1 MGSYPHLIDVG
12 IMGHCIHGKTGLCVK
27 AGIVCISRSR
37 KGEAMI
43 KAEISLNDGEL
54 TITPSGTT
62 DDILQDMIVFDL
74 AIIRLVAEATGENE
88 DELLDSVL
96 DVISD
101 KRDELRDLIFEG
113 R

>member
-1 MGSYPHLIDVG
+1 
-12 IMGHCIHGKTGLCVK
+12 
-27 AGIVCISRSR
+27 
-37 KGEAMI
+37 MI

-96 DVISD
+96 EVISD

>member
-1 MGSYPHLIDVG
+1 
-12 IMGHCIHGKTGLCVK
+12 
-27 AGIVCISRSR
+27 
-37 KGEAMI
+37 MI